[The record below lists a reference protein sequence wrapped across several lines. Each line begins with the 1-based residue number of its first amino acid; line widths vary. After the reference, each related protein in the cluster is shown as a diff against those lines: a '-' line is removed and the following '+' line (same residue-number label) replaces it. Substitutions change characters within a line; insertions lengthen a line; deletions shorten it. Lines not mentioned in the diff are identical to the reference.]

1 MMGCIFV
8 SDWTNVDLPE
18 IIHDVTTVVRAH
30 RVGGMRTINDYYII
44 ALFMSYNNN
53 SI

>member
-1 MMGCIFV
+1 MMGCICIG
-8 SDWTNVDLPE
+8 WINADLPA

-30 RVGGMRTINDYYII
+30 RVGGMCTINDYYTI

-53 SI
+53 SV